1 MGRGASPW
9 PRGMVGGGQR
19 GPSGAEG
26 RDAQVAGTSRPSSRV
41 LRVGATGS
49 HTRTLRTREPAGTR
63 TCSQSRVAEEGGAEG
78 ADKKE
83 EGFTVKW
90 PVSQMKT
97 GKPVPCFIMY
107 GLQVTIDCPH

>member
-1 MGRGASPW
+1 M
-9 PRGMVGGGQR
+9 PRWLEPP
-19 GPSGAEG
+19 GPAPESCGWVQQAATPG
-26 RDAQVAGTSRPSSRV
+26 PCGLGSQQVPG
-41 LRVGATGS
+41 
-49 HTRTLRTREPAGTR
+49 PAV
-63 TCSQSRVAEEGGAEG
+63 SQSRVAEEGGAEG